1 MLRQGAAARPGGGPS
16 STWDASHRV
25 VIGKDTRLSGDML
38 EPALPPASS
47 RGDGLVIVGP
57 LRRAIA
63 LLTPSLRGSR
73 RDDQRLAQPL
83 RTTASSCRPGWAE
96 VTDEQE
102 AAIEALMGG
111 DLSIRWCRGP
121 ARPAR
126 GWRIAGAL
134 HRGRPR
140 LLPSAG
146 DAGGAWQ
153 RPVPHG
159 RPPGGAIR
167 AVGNGRG
174 GGADRVAPD
183 WFNINR
189 GWLHRAGRTAKLVR
203 ERRAISDRVDGDADA
218 WCWWKSAGRSSRDQS
233 LAYRA
238 VLACA
243 ERLRAAPWWRR

>member
-1 MLRQGAAARPGGGPS
+1 MLRRGAAARPRPGAS

-25 VIGKDTRLSGDML
+25 VIGKDTRLSGYML
-38 EPALPPASS
+38 EPALPPASW
-47 RGDGLVIVGP
+47 RGDGLVSVGP

-63 LLTPSLRGSR
+63 LLTRSLRGSR

-83 RTTASSCRPGWAE
+83 RPTASSCRPGWAE
-96 VTDEQE
+96 VTDEPE

-111 DLSIRWCRGP
+111 ELSICWCRGP

-140 LLPSAG
+140 LRPRAG
-146 DAGGAWQ
+146 DAGWAWH
-153 RPVPHG
+153 RPMRDG
-159 RPPGGAIR
+159 RPPGGATR
-167 AVGNGRG
+167 ALGTGRG

-183 WFNINR
+183 GFNINR

-203 ERRAISDRVDGDADA
+203 ERRAISDRVDGVADA
-218 WCWWKSAGRSSRDQS
+218 WCWW
-233 LAYRA
+233 
-238 VLACA
+238 
-243 ERLRAAPWWRR
+243 